1 MFKYILLTLTLL
13 FGVSQQVQSQTQ
25 LEIPVW
31 KTLESNTDYRFNFY
45 VPINAKRVEVYVYQ
59 TQPLPYR
66 GTSLLYKKV
75 YRGVKK
81 GNLEIDLTFPYSG
94 RFLHVVKVY
103 ERGYLFTF
111 GRHSGYMEQYKIIQV
126 VKKKPNGYIN
136 GQRMIVN

>member
-45 VPINAKRVEVYVYQ
+45 VPVKAKRVEVYVYQ

-75 YRGVKK
+75 HRRVNK
-81 GNLEIDLTFPYSG
+81 GNLEIDLTFPYGG

-103 ERGYLFTF
+103 EKGSPFTL
-111 GRHSGYMEQYKIIQV
+111 GRHSGYMEQYKIIQIV
-126 VKKKPNGYIN
+126 NKKPNGYIN